1 MLISGIQTKWFS
13 YTYKHASTHVHIFFS
28 IVGYYKILNIVPCA
42 IQYDL
47 VVYLFYTEYCV
58 SAHLKLLIYPSSLE
72 LCFSHWQDRQVLGNF
87 ENKNNKCSWEG
98 KQLLMHSS
106 SLLSALRIPFFEMN
120 GERRQPH
127 QPPRTFDESSSRS
140 GVQKVGRGVHSTDG
154 LVLEPPHRL
163 L

>member
-1 MLISGIQTKWFS
+1 M
-13 YTYKHASTHVHIFFS
+13 
-28 IVGYYKILNIVPCA
+28 
-42 IQYDL
+42 
-47 VVYLFYTEYCV
+47 
-58 SAHLKLLIYPSSLE
+58 
-72 LCFSHWQDRQVLGNF
+72 GNF
-87 ENKNNKCSWEG
+87 ENKNNKCSCEG

-154 LVLEPPHRL
+154 LGPAHALLVGPQGPAGKGVLLCGCHSCSSPLLTSRVKYSLLVAKNGSLFTCHYEGLHTPPLHVSLSLTLMSRVKASSVGSSQNPL
-163 L
+163 FG